1 MGVSCHKPN
10 SIACDRI
17 GLTVWLARP
26 ATVTARIAGVPLRL
40 NDPTWS
46 YVTYQS
52 GVRLYVYAGF
62 LHPAGLVTRLHV
74 VPVGAATWLGAN
86 ATSPLVRFR
95 VDYRR
100 GDVVIGQEHVLLHA
114 GWG

>member
-26 ATVTARIAGVPLRL
+26 ATVTARISAAPLRL

-46 YVTYQS
+46 YVAYQ
-52 GVRLYVYAGF
+52 GGIPLYVYAGF
-62 LHPAGLVTRLHV
+62 FHLAGLVTRLHV

-86 ATSPLVRFR
+86 PPSPLVRFR
-95 VDYRR
+95 VDYGR
-100 GDVVIGQEHVLLHA
+100 GDVVISREHVSLHA

>member
-1 MGVSCHKPN
+1 MGVSCHTPN

-26 ATVTARIAGVPLRL
+26 ANVTATIAGAPLSL

-46 YVTYQS
+46 YVAYQS
-52 GVRLYVYAGF
+52 GIPLYVYAGF
-62 LHPAGLVTRLHV
+62 LHPAGLMTRLRV
-74 VPVGAATWLGAN
+74 VPIGGTTWLGGN
-86 ATSPLVRFR
+86 APSPLVRFR
-95 VDYRR
+95 VDYGR
-100 GDVVIGQEHVLLHA
+100 GDVVISQEHVSLHA